1 MQIPRHEPHLI
12 ALVDSPLAA
21 LMRQVVVVGVPS
33 VGGFNSLLIYA
44 SSPSATTSA
53 TGTAGIIAQA
63 SLARVR

>member
-21 LMRQVVVVGVPS
+21 LMHQVVVVGVPS

-44 SSPSATTSA
+44 SSPSATIVKFNS
-53 TGTAGIIAQA
+53 
-63 SLARVR
+63 

>member
-21 LMRQVVVVGVPS
+21 LMHQVVVVDVPLGLFS
-33 VGGFNSLLIYA
+33 PKIRLLAFCYNNLLN
-44 SSPSATTSA
+44 TT
-53 TGTAGIIAQA
+53 GAGIIAQA